1 MANNPACVNGDPTEF
16 YTTVLICLLI
26 DFVNILNSV
35 SLKKKGKEG
44 EKVYLI
50 GRKHS
55 LQFLVSQVTKL
66 FVCVFRS
73 KVTCRKMYNYNHFPL
88 VMNLMERHVLANSS
102 GLLQIC
108 RVKHLILELTR
119 LIILD
124 ISFHVISV
132 GLDTY
137 TQQINVAV

>member
-1 MANNPACVNGDPTEF
+1 M
-16 YTTVLICLLI
+16 
-26 DFVNILNSV
+26 
-35 SLKKKGKEG
+35 
-44 EKVYLI
+44 YLI
-50 GRKHS
+50 GQKHS

-137 TQQINVAV
+137 TQQINIAV

>member
-88 VMNLMERHVLANSS
+88 VMNLMERHVLANNS